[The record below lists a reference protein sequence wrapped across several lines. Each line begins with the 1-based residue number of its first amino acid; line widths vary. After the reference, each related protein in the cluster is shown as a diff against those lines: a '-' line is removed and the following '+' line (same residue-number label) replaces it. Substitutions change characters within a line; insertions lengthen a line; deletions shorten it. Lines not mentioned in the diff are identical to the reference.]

1 MQTTQLFIAHVTY
14 HKQKAETMLFI
25 KQTYSDIEFTFK
37 FIQTVFII
45 LQIFITVQVVWTTIQ
60 EMCIT
65 YTLLL

>member
-45 LQIFITVQVVWTTIQ
+45 LQIFITVQVV
-60 EMCIT
+60 
-65 YTLLL
+65 